1 MSDSGS
7 AGNMSP
13 GLSDLGEL
21 SPVSAIRSSPSPVE
35 DLKSIDDIIDELV
48 EEGVIEDRDL
58 KYFPENDIIT
68 YKDSAGTQY
77 FVKVGKTNVKQLLV
91 AHENEIYDIIDTFPE
106 EEKEYFIHRTGSGL
120 EDDYSYCIL
129 EYIDGKTLYE
139 YIADMQAGRTA
150 PSARELHTLLYHITK
165 GLDILLRHGIVHGDL
180 KSQNIILTVNPPIKI
195 FDFELSA
202 ELDSYADVQ
211 KNLSATYENPSHGY
225 LYIATVLAKDMADTI
240 RSICQTPSEGMYAR
254 VLQVIEGKLQKGGQR
269 KKRGTKRVRAKKV
282 RWSRR
287 VSSRY
292 VKGD

>member
-1 MSDSGS
+1 MSDSDN

-13 GLSDLGEL
+13 GLSELGEL

-68 YKDSAGTQY
+68 YKDSADTQY
-77 FVKVGKTNVKQLLV
+77 FVKVGKTSVKQLLV
-91 AHENEIYDIIDTFPE
+91 SHENDIYDIIDTFPE

-129 EYIDGKTLYE
+129 EYIEGKTLYE
-139 YIADMQAGRTA
+139 YIADIQAGRTT
-150 PSARELHTLLYHITK
+150 PSAREMHTLLYHITK
-165 GLDILLRHGIVHGDL
+165 ALDILLRHGIIHGDL
-180 KSQNIILTVNPPIKI
+180 KSQNIILTKNMSVKL

-202 ELDSYADVQ
+202 EVESYENMQ
-211 KNLSATYENPSHGY
+211 KNISSTCDNPSHGY
-225 LYIATVLAKDMADTI
+225 MYICRILAKDIADSI
-240 RSICQTPSEGMYAR
+240 RYICDTPSEDIYGRILR
-254 VLQVIEGKLQKGGQR
+254 VLEQGMQSAGKR
-269 KKRGTKRVRAKKV
+269 KRTVKRKRGKKV

-287 VSSRY
+287 VAR
-292 VKGD
+292 

>member
-1 MSDSGS
+1 MSDSG
-7 AGNMSP
+7 NLSP
-13 GLSDLGEL
+13 GLSELGEL

-48 EEGVIEDRDL
+48 EEGVIEDNEL

-77 FVKVGKTNVKQLLV
+77 FVKVGKTNVKKVLV
-91 AHENEIYDIIDTFPE
+91 EHENDIYDIIDTFSE

-129 EYIDGKTLYE
+129 EYIEGKTLYE

-150 PSARELHTLLYHITK
+150 PSVRELHSLLYHITK

-180 KSQNIILTVNPPIKI
+180 KSQNIILTGNPPIKI

-202 ELDSYADVQ
+202 ELVSYADLQ
-211 KNLSATYENPSHGY
+211 KNLSATYQNPSHGY
-225 LYIATVLAKDMADTI
+225 IYIATVLAKDMAHTI
-240 RSICQTPSEGMYAR
+240 RSICETPSEGMYAR
-254 VLQVIEGKLQKGGQR
+254 ILKVIEGGMQVAGER
-269 KKRGTKRVRAKKV
+269 KRRRRGTKRGRAKKV

-292 VKGD
+292 AKGD